1 MTRSEGGSR
10 PDGRRH
16 LRLNAVIYGLGNHEA
31 AWRMP
36 ESNPL
41 DTTAL
46 AHWAAMARIAE
57 AAGFDALF
65 LGDVLALLQGAESHL
80 SDAMDP
86 VVILSALAAVTSRI
100 GLIATASTSFDAPF
114 HLARRFASLDHI
126 TGGRAGWNIVTSS
139 NTREARNFGCDRMPD
154 HAARYARAADVI
166 DAVTALWDSWDDD
179 ARMADKVTG
188 RYLDPARLHPVAHDG
203 PFVRVRGLLNTPRC
217 PQGRPVLVQAG
228 SSEDGRALA
237 ATYADVVFTAQTR
250 LDDAQAFY
258 RDIKARA
265 GRAGRDPAH
274 VLVMPGIMPVVAP
287 TRAEAQARLDRI
299 DGGIVHGHALAQLS
313 EYLQTDAGRFD
324 LDAPL
329 PSGIHER
336 GPSQANRSRLT
347 LILDLARR
355 DKLTV
360 RQLLRRVGGGRGHHL
375 EAGTPAEVADVMQH
389 WFDEAAADG
398 FNVMSPVLPA
408 DLASFADLVVP
419 ELRRRG
425 LLPDAPSGRTLR
437 DHYGLPRPP
446 PLRVEV
452 GRPRIDAG
460 NSTGC

>member
-1 MTRSEGGSR
+1 MTQAQGGGRSE
-10 PDGRRH
+10 GRRH
-16 LRLNAVIYGLGNHEA
+16 LRLNAVVYGLGNHEA

-36 ESNPL
+36 ESDPL
-41 DTTAL
+41 DTTSLDHWVRL
-46 AHWAAMARIAE
+46 AKLAE
-57 AAGFDALF
+57 AAGFDGLF

-86 VVILSALAAVTSRI
+86 LVILSALAAVTSRI
-100 GLIATASTSFDAPF
+100 GLIATASTSFDVPF

-126 TGGRAGWNIVTSS
+126 TKGRAGWNIVTSS
-139 NTREARNFGCDRMPD
+139 NTLEARNFGYEQMAD
-154 HAARYARAADVI
+154 HATRYARAADVI
-166 DAVTALWDSWDDD
+166 DATMALWDSWDDD
-179 ARMADKVTG
+179 ARIADKPSG
-188 RYLDPARLHPVAHDG
+188 RYLAPGKLHSVDHDG
-203 PFVRVRGLLNTPRC
+203 PFVRVSGPLNTPRC
-217 PQGRPVLVQAG
+217 VQGRPVLVQAG

-237 ATYADVVFTAQTR
+237 ATYADVVFTAQTS
-250 LDDAQAFY
+250 LGDAQAFY

-299 DGGIVHGHALAQLS
+299 DDGIVHSHALAQLS
-313 EYLQTDAGRFD
+313 EYLQVDAGRFE

-329 PSGIHER
+329 PPDIDER
-336 GPSQANRSRLT
+336 VPSQANQSRLT

-355 DKLTV
+355 DHLTI
-360 RQLLRRVGGGRGHHL
+360 RQLLRRIGGGRGHSL
-375 EAGTPAEVADVMQH
+375 AAGTAADIADVMQH
-389 WFDEAAADG
+389 WFEEDAADG

-408 DLASFADLVVP
+408 DLASFAALVVP

-425 LLPDAPSGRTLR
+425 LLPDAPLGQTLR

-446 PLRVEV
+446 PARS
-452 GRPRIDAG
+452 R
-460 NSTGC
+460 